1 MDEGNKDE
9 GERRLPA
16 QQAQQPQP
24 SKVLNDQI
32 LSPHLLSEKTV
43 LPEKIGKISRSA
55 GKDQLLNPGGSDG
68 GEPTNDIPVAGATFD
83 EGRFTAGVVKLYEA
97 LLKQPIP
104 EDMLRLVD
112 QLGKQERK

>member
-1 MDEGNKDE
+1 MNEGNKGE
-9 GERRLPA
+9 EERRVPA
-16 QQAQQPQP
+16 QQAQQPQS

-32 LSPHLLSEKTV
+32 QPARLLSENTDKIA
-43 LPEKIGKISRSA
+43 EKA
-55 GKDQLLNPGGSDG
+55 GKDRLLDPDGSACGEAKNSNP
-68 GEPTNDIPVAGATFD
+68 IAGAAFD

-97 LLKQPIP
+97 LLKEPIP

>member
-1 MDEGNKDE
+1 MNERNKGE
-9 GERRLPA
+9 GERRAPA

-24 SKVLNDQI
+24 SEVLNDQFQ
-32 LSPHLLSEKTV
+32 SARLLSENMDKIT
-43 LPEKIGKISRSA
+43 EKA
-55 GKDQLLNPGGSDG
+55 GKDQLPHPGGGGGGGAG
-68 GEPTNDIPVAGATFD
+68 GEAKNMSPIADAAFD

-97 LLKQPIP
+97 LLKEPIP

>member
-1 MDEGNKDE
+1 MNQGNKG
-9 GERRLPA
+9 GEQRRAPA

-32 LSPHLLSEKTV
+32 RSARLTSENTKKV
-43 LPEKIGKISRSA
+43 NENA
-55 GKDQLLNPGGSDG
+55 GKDQLLHTEGSAGDD
-68 GEPTNDIPVAGATFD
+68 PKSASFVAGAAFD
-83 EGRFTAGVVKLYEA
+83 EGRFTAGVVRLYEA
-97 LLKQPIP
+97 LLKEPIP

>member
-1 MDEGNKDE
+1 MNEGNKDE
-9 GERRLPA
+9 GERRVPA

-32 LSPHLLSEKTV
+32 QSPHVLSQKT
-43 LPEKIGKISRSA
+43 GKISENA
-55 GKDQLLNPGGSDG
+55 DKDQLRHLGGSAG
-68 GEPTNDIPVAGATFD
+68 GEPKNAIPVAGAAFD

-97 LLKQPIP
+97 LLKEPVP
-104 EDMLRLVD
+104 DDMLRLVD

>member
-1 MDEGNKDE
+1 MNERNKGE
-9 GERRLPA
+9 EERRAPA

-24 SKVLNDQI
+24 SKGLNDQVQ
-32 LSPHLLSEKTV
+32 SAHLLSKNTDKITEKAGQGSAAA
-43 LPEKIGKISRSA
+43 PGRKRRRRSEKHESIA
-55 GKDQLLNPGGSDG
+55 D
-68 GEPTNDIPVAGATFD
+68 AAFD

-97 LLKQPIP
+97 LLKEPIP